1 MPNVHVSYAGHLSD
15 RVQDLYYDRIRPE
28 GVDLHFISLLPF
40 EAFHRLIAG
49 EFDAGEMSLSTFI
62 VKVSRGEHDLVAI
75 PVFPS
80 RTFRHN
86 AIYVAEASGIERPE
100 DLAGRRVGVP
110 EYHMTAALWV
120 RGLLEHEYGVPP
132 DAIDWFTGGLRDAGR
147 RPLVQVEVPGVR
159 VSHVADRSLDEML
172 RVGDLDAIIAPQAP
186 PSFTDG
192 EGARRLFEDY
202 PRVEAAYFR
211 KTGIFP
217 IMHTLVLRRELYD
230 AHPWVAVSLFRAFDR
245 ARAAAME
252 RLQVREPP
260 TVSLPW
266 VQHALDETMTAMGP
280 DFWPYGVEPNRT
292 VLATACQYS
301 AEQGLTD
308 RLVDV
313 DELFAPN
320 VSGGKSLL

>member
-1 MPNVHVSYAGHLSD
+1 MSNIHVSYAGHLSD
-15 RVQDLYYDRIRPE
+15 RVQDLYYGRLRPD
-28 GVDLHFISLLPF
+28 GIDLHFISLLPF

-80 RTFRHN
+80 RAFRHN
-86 AIYVAEASGIERPE
+86 AIYITEASGIGLPE

-120 RGLLEHEYGVPP
+120 RGMLEHEHGVRPS
-132 DAIDWFTGGLRDAGR
+132 DIEWVTGGLRDAGR
-147 RPLVQVEVPGVR
+147 RPLVTVDVPGVR
-159 VSHVADRSLDEML
+159 ITHETDRSLDELL
-172 RVGDLDAIIAPQAP
+172 RAGDLDAVVAPQAP
-186 PSFTDG
+186 PSFTGGDG
-192 EGARRLFEDY
+192 VRRLFEDY
-202 PRVEAAYFR
+202 PRAEAEYFA
-211 KTGIFP
+211 KTGLFP
-217 IMHTLVLRRELYD
+217 IMHTLVVRRALYD
-230 AHPWVAVSLFRAFDR
+230 AHPWAAVSLFDAFDQ

-252 RLQVREPP
+252 RLHRREPP

-266 VQHALDETMTAMGP
+266 VQHSLDQTIATMGP
-280 DFWPYGVEPNRT
+280 DFWPYGIEPNRA
-292 VLATACQYS
+292 VLAAACQFA

-308 RLVDV
+308 RVVDV

-320 VSGGKSLL
+320 VVGGSSLL